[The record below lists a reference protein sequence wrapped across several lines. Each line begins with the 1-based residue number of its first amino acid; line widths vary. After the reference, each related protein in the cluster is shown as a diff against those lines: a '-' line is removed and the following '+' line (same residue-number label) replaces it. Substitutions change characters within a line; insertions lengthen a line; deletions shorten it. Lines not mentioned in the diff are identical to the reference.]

1 MQSLLQG
8 SVRTVLLG
16 ISLSVV
22 VFITAGAYAD
32 EPPNFM
38 KQSYPEAA
46 LKAAWE
52 EQKAVF
58 NPNGAIDGKQ
68 KRLIALAVSAQIPCE
83 FCVIAQ
89 SMRARKAG
97 ATEEEIKEAIA
108 VAALMR
114 KWSTVLNG
122 YDKYTLEQFKAD
134 IGAPKN

>member
-1 MQSLLQG
+1 MKTSIHTAVLCGITLL
-8 SVRTVLLG
+8 
-16 ISLSVV
+16 ISNTCL
-22 VFITAGAYAD
+22 AGDD

-38 KQSYPEAA
+38 KQTYPEVA

-52 EQKAVF
+52 DTKAVF
-58 NPNGAIDGKQ
+58 NPKGAIDGKH

-83 FCVIAQ
+83 YCVIAQ
-89 SMRARKAG
+89 SKKARKAG

-108 VAALMR
+108 VAAIMR

-134 IGAPKN
+134 LSAPKN